1 MGKLF
6 GTDGIRGIV
15 NDYLTPELAYRV
27 GLAAGEVLHR
37 ESEHKPL
44 VFIGRDTR
52 SSGDMLTASLASGLM
67 ASGFDVADLG
77 IIPTPAVAFLVRK
90 YQASFGIVVSASHN
104 PYYYN
109 GIKFFSSEGLKLPDE
124 VEDAMEA
131 LILNEDHE
139 FPLVE
144 AKDMGT
150 WYHGIDGYA
159 DYRDELLGRYDLDL
173 SGLSVAVDTGNG
185 ALYKLAP
192 EVLEKLGADVKLIH
206 NAPNGININDECGS
220 TKPSEVQDLVKSTG
234 ADVGISFD
242 GDADRIIVV
251 DELGR
256 ILDGDHILAILGQH
270 LYEQG
275 KLDRD
280 TVVGTIMTNIG
291 LDRFLNDQGME
302 IVKTKV
308 GDRYVLEEMLKE
320 GYVLGGEQSG
330 HIIYLENN
338 TTGDGLATGLFLLEV
353 MKESGQKL
361 STLNELMISCPQ
373 VLENVEVK
381 RELQMDYLENEK
393 IQQAISETEDKFA
406 GSGRVVIRPSGT
418 EALIRVMIEGEE
430 LDVLKSEALRLVEII
445 KSELN

>member
-15 NDYLTPELAYRV
+15 NDFLTPELAYRV

-37 ESEHKPL
+37 EDEQRPL

-52 SSGDMLTASLASGLM
+52 SSGDMLTVSLAAGLM

-90 YQASFGIVVSASHN
+90 HSASFGIVVSASHN

-124 VEDAMEA
+124 VEDAMED
-131 LILNEDHE
+131 LILDHDHK
-139 FPLVE
+139 FSLVE
-144 AKDMGT
+144 AQKMGT
-150 WYHGIDGYA
+150 WHHGIDGYA
-159 DYRDELLGRYDLDL
+159 DYRDELLHRYKLDL
-173 SGLSVAVDTGNG
+173 GGLKVAVDTGNG

-192 EVLEKLGADVKLIH
+192 EILEELGATVISIH
-206 NAPNGININDECGS
+206 DRPNGININDECGS
-220 TKPSEVQDLVKSTG
+220 TKPGEIQELVQSSS
-234 ADVGISFD
+234 ADIGLSFD
-242 GDADRIIVV
+242 GDADRIIAV
-251 DELGR
+251 DERGR
-256 ILDGDHILAILGQH
+256 ILDGDHILAILGQY
-270 LYEQG
+270 LYDRGE
-275 KLDRD
+275 LDEK

-291 LDRFLNDQGME
+291 LDHFLNDHGME

-308 GDRYVLEEMLKE
+308 GDRYVLEEMLEK

-330 HIIYLENN
+330 HIIYLGNN

-361 STLNELMISCPQ
+361 SVLNELMISYPQ
-373 VLENVEVK
+373 VLENAEVS
-381 RELQMDYLENEK
+381 RELQMTYLDNEK
-393 IQQAISETEDKFA
+393 IQDAISETEEKFA

-418 EALIRVMIEGEE
+418 EALIRVMIEGEDQE
-430 LDVLKSEALRLVEII
+430 ILRSEALHLVEII
-445 KSELN
+445 ESELN